1 MPVIDYR
8 AKREAY
14 EDQHFT
20 KQIECPLHP
29 AHEARDHHDPDDLH
43 QATLFCQGHRFAGI
57 WECPVTGESDTH
69 EHTDY
74 EIEDVEV
81 DDSHP
86 DRSDGYTYQVYV
98 CGGDNGCGVA
108 IDLDIANPAEDA
120 ADAEADR
127 QIDEARE

>member
-1 MPVIDYR
+1 MAPIDYK
-8 AKREAY
+8 AKREKY
-14 EDQHFT
+14 EDDNYV
-20 KQIECPLHP
+20 KQIDCPEHP
-29 AHEARDHHDPDDLH
+29 GQHKAS
-43 QATLFCQGHRFAGI
+43 LFCQGHRFAGI

-98 CGGDNGCGVA
+98 CGGENGCGVA
-108 IDLDIANPAEDA
+108 IDLDVASPAEDR
-120 ADAEADR
+120 ADAIADQ
-127 QIDEARE
+127 QIDEARDNA